1 MAPAGPRRCARRRR
15 RPDPHGVVRM
25 STTDREVEEVSLVA
39 ALPGLARIGAVASI
53 RLLEWTAG
61 AYVRAGTR
69 LVRAA
74 VNGESAGDVL
84 TRTGEDLLAYFRDLL
99 VETGDGAGPAPP
111 ATTPAPDGAVVVPDD
126 DIPDAEVI
134 VEDERPTQTALR
146 QCGAELLR
154 RSADL
159 EDAEDD
165 EAHPAYVRILDE
177 LAPDEARILRLVM
190 MEGPQPAVDVRT
202 GGPIGKL
209 KDELVAPG
217 LNMIGMEAGL
227 RRPQLVQRHLHN
239 LYRLGLIWFSR
250 EQLEDPTRYQ
260 VLEAQP
266 EVAAAMDEAGRGRT
280 VRRSIHLTPFGDD
293 FCRTCLPLD
302 TVEIDALDPGAGAP

>member
-1 MAPAGPRRCARRRR
+1 
-15 RPDPHGVVRM
+15 V
-25 STTDREVEEVSLVA
+25 TDERIEVEDVSLVA

-53 RLLEWTAG
+53 RLAEWTATVYLRT
-61 AYVRAGTR
+61 ATR

-74 VNGESAGDVL
+74 AGGEAASEIL
-84 TRTGEDLLAYFRDLL
+84 ERTGEDLLAYVRELL
-99 VETGDGAGPAPP
+99 VGGVDGRATAPP
-111 ATTPAPDGAVVVPDD
+111 EPVFEEAEVVVE
-126 DIPDAEVI
+126 A
-134 VEDERPTQTALR
+134 DERPTQTLLR
-146 QCGAELLR
+146 ERGAELLR

-159 EDAEDD
+159 DLDVD

-177 LAPDEARILRLVM
+177 LAPDEARILRLLVI
-190 MEGPQPAVDVRT
+190 EGPQPSVDVRT

-217 LNMIGMEAGL
+217 LNMIGMEGGL
-227 RRPQLVQRHLHN
+227 RRPEHVARHLHN

-250 EQLEDPTRYQ
+250 EQLEDPSRYQ

-266 EVAAAMDEAGRGRT
+266 DVGGAMAAAGRART
-280 VRRSIHLTPFGDD
+280 VRRSIHLTPFGED

-302 TVEIDALDPGAGAP
+302 TVEIDALSPDP